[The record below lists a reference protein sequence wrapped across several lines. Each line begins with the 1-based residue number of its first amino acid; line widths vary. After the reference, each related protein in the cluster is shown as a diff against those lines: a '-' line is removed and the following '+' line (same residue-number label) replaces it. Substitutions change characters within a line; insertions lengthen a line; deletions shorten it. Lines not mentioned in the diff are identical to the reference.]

1 MSFEY
6 SGFLLSKNIRC
17 GGVMVVYHGELTPVC
32 GNTVKMCIF
41 STVIFSEK
49 RLASVIFE

>member
-1 MSFEY
+1 VSFEY
-6 SGFLLSKNIRC
+6 SGLLLSKNVRC

-32 GNTVKMCIF
+32 GNTVKICIL

-49 RLASVIFE
+49 RLVHVNFE